1 VDVAMWEWVR
11 PMDIKERRN
20 KKEKMRRKN
29 KNKREKKRRK

>member
-20 KKEKMRRKN
+20 KKEKKEI
-29 KNKREKKRRK
+29 KRAIMDI